1 MTVATSTAANTR
13 HGRRELMDRTA
24 LLIGRRNRPPSKY
37 NAPRAGVKIAG
48 RAALAFVL
56 VCTVLSAA
64 FMRPAQ
70 AAAPDSTRAREEE
83 HDEKRAVFV
92 NRIFFVGN
100 KGAGSGDL
108 KARMKTRE
116 PSFFSVFRKPRLDEK
131 QLRRD
136 IAALS
141 AYYHSIGYP
150 DAVVHLDRIEL
161 LENRRFADI
170 HISIDEGEPNVVKA
184 VDFEGTL
191 ILKEDDL
198 RKDLLLKPD
207 APYNAS
213 LLETDI
219 YTIRGKYF
227 DQGYLA
233 VGIADSVRIEDRKVD
248 IRFYINP
255 REQLRVG
262 NISIDGNEAVRT
274 GVIQS
279 EITVKQGEVC
289 RYNKV
294 LETERNL
301 FETGLFSV
309 VDVVPEH
316 VDTLTNVVDIRIRV
330 RERKES
336 WIEAGFGVGNVL
348 GSRVFAEWGTRNLVG
363 TGRTLRLKATYAFDL
378 FKGDEINPDQFKVTN
393 TYWRYDAI
401 YQQRRVF
408 GLKLPTGVN
417 AYEEWDNTVK
427 GLTVKTLGAALSVSH
442 EYGRLREFGR
452 EGLLVGSFTVEDI
465 HTRQETDSGVVDTR
479 SRSNILGASASRDT
493 RDFVLNPTVGEYR
506 VVSSQIAGGILGG
519 ENDFYTLESSYQR
532 YHRIRQVNETGNP
545 VVRQSVFAWRVRGGY
560 ADSYGRSDIVP
571 VENRYF
577 LGGANSVRGYKESGL
592 GPHDAKNN
600 PTGGEFLLLA
610 NAEVRYPLPFFWRWN
625 FSGAFFLDSGNVWS
639 SARDVSGSDFKLT
652 SKIDATNVNDY
663 RYGVGLGIRYNTPIG
678 PIRLDWGVPL
688 KPDQDINH
696 NKSGLVYLSLGQIF

>member
-1 MTVATSTAANTR
+1 
-13 HGRRELMDRTA
+13 MDRTA
-24 LLIGRRNRPPSKY
+24 LLIGRRNRPSCKY
-37 NAPRAGVKIAG
+37 NAPRAGVKIGG
-48 RAALAFVL
+48 RAVLAFALA
-56 VCTVLSAA
+56 CTVSMGA
-64 FMRPAQ
+64 FIRPSH
-70 AAAPDSTRAREEE
+70 AAAPDSTRVKEEE
-83 HDEKRAVFV
+83 RDDKRAVFV
-92 NRIFFVGN
+92 NRILFVGN
-100 KGAGSGDL
+100 KGVGAGDL

-116 PSFFSVFRKPRLDEK
+116 PSFFSVFRKPVLDEK

-136 IAALS
+136 IAALQ
-141 AYYHSIGYP
+141 AYYHSLGYP
-150 DAVVHLDRIEL
+150 DATVHLDRVEL

-170 HISIDEGEPNVVKA
+170 HISIDEGEPNVVSA

-191 ILKEDDL
+191 ILEEKDL
-198 RKDLLLKPD
+198 RKDLLLEPG
-207 APYNAS
+207 APYNSS

-255 REQLRVG
+255 REQLHVG
-262 NISIDGNEAVRT
+262 NISIDGNEDVHT
-274 GVIQS
+274 GVIKS
-279 EITVKQGEVC
+279 EITVKPGEVC

-336 WIEAGFGVGNVL
+336 WVEAGFGVGNVL

-378 FKGDEINPDQFKVTN
+378 FKGDEINPDQFKVSN
-393 TYWRYDAI
+393 TYYRYDAI

-408 GLKLPTGVN
+408 GLKLPTGLN
-417 AYEEWDNTVK
+417 AFDEWDNTVQ
-427 GLTVKTLGAALSVSH
+427 GLEVKTLGAAVSVSH
-442 EYGRLREFGR
+442 EYGRIREFGR
-452 EGLLVGSFTVEDI
+452 EGLLVGSFSVEDI
-465 HTRQETDSGVVDTR
+465 HRKQQTDSTLLDTR
-479 SRSNILGASASRDT
+479 SRSNILGGSASRDT

-506 VVSSQIAGGILGG
+506 VVSTQLAGGILGG
-519 ENDFYTLESSYQR
+519 ENDFYTLEASYQHYYGVGHMNDIDNR
-532 YHRIRQVNETGNP
+532 
-545 VVRQSVFAWRVRGGY
+545 VVRRPVFAWRLRGGY
-560 ADSYGRSDIVP
+560 ADSYGRSSEVP

-592 GPHDAKNN
+592 GPHDNTPQHN
-600 PTGGEFLLLA
+600 PLGGDFLLLA
-610 NAEVRYPLPFFWRWN
+610 NAEIRYPLPYVWRWN
-625 FSGAFFLDSGNVWS
+625 FSGSFFLDSGNVWA
-639 SARDVSGSDFKLT
+639 SARDVHGSDFKFR
-652 SKIDATNVNDY
+652 SKIDDTDVNDY

-678 PIRLDWGVPL
+678 PIRLDWGIPL
-688 KPDQDINH
+688 KPDRAIN
-696 NKSGLVYLSLGQIF
+696 NKEAGVIYLSLGQIF